1 MFIQFSK
8 KLINSLSG
16 KIDVVS
22 VVDSYGAMLPNQI
35 TKFLKNINNKKIKLG
50 CHFHNNCGLALAN
63 TLSAIDS
70 GCEVAD
76 STFKGM
82 GRGAGNAETE
92 LMLALKAKRINK
104 ISSFDI
110 NSLIEKFEKM
120 KDEMKWGSSY
130 AYAYAAKEGYSQN
143 QMMDLMQKR
152 RLDAGVAIKAI
163 ESVNK
168 QIKKILFYLI

>member
-1 MFIQFSK
+1 
-8 KLINSLSG
+8 
-16 KIDVVS
+16 
-22 VVDSYGAMLPNQI
+22 
-35 TKFLKNINNKKIKLG
+35 
-50 CHFHNNCGLALAN
+50 
-63 TLSAIDS
+63 
-70 GCEVAD
+70 
-76 STFKGM
+76 
-82 GRGAGNAETE
+82 
-92 LMLALKAKRINK
+92 
-104 ISSFDI
+104 
-110 NSLIEKFEKM
+110 M